1 MFRQLELTKEN
12 KRLLIKFAVSLL
24 VTVLLTVMLCTLS
37 AFAEQGTADSGA
49 EQAVSTAEAQQSA
62 TGETQHNP
70 GDYLDTDPTYVNK
83 DAGSSVIQELIGV
96 DASQPLEIIIL
107 LTLIALAPSMLI
119 MMTCFTRIVIVL
131 GFLRTAMQTQ
141 STPPNMVI
149 TGMALFLTFFI
160 MAPVFSE
167 INEVAYQPYVSEE
180 LTTEEALDAASVPL
194 KKFMLKQTS
203 QDDLQFFLDLSK
215 TEEPE
220 GGYTDEYLQNDLSLT
235 VIVPSF
241 MISELKRAFQMGFL
255 IFLPFLVIDL
265 VVGSTL
271 MSMGMMMLPPA
282 MISMP
287 FKILV
292 FVLADGWNL
301 LIGSVVASHNFNG
314 SGNVDYALNR
324 SFCGGMYENVY
335 LHIFNNTRRLI
346 ASCDE
351 QGLTDYA
358 GMMRVVQAYAVQM
371 LTDVYGPVAYTS
383 CIEDP
388 TNGASFSYDT
398 QQSIYNSIFELLDK
412 ALQDFQSP
420 KSTLE
425 ERQSFDYWCNGDLDM
440 WIQVANQLKLRA
452 ALRIVKA
459 DPTLAKQKA
468 EEAAKGAI
476 LKQDVLI
483 NKSLSNEQTRMFEW
497 GDSGMNANLTT
508 ILEGFQDPRLP
519 LIMTNPKR

>member
-49 EQAVSTAEAQQSA
+49 VRAVSTAEAQQSA

-167 INEVAYQPYVSEE
+167 INEVAYQPYGSQE

-301 LIGSVVASHNFNG
+301 LIGSVVAS
-314 SGNVDYALNR
+314 
-324 SFCGGMYENVY
+324 
-335 LHIFNNTRRLI
+335 
-346 ASCDE
+346 
-351 QGLTDYA
+351 
-358 GMMRVVQAYAVQM
+358 
-371 LTDVYGPVAYTS
+371 
-383 CIEDP
+383 
-388 TNGASFSYDT
+388 
-398 QQSIYNSIFELLDK
+398 YNL
-412 ALQDFQSP
+412 
-420 KSTLE
+420 
-425 ERQSFDYWCNGDLDM
+425 
-440 WIQVANQLKLRA
+440 
-452 ALRIVKA
+452 
-459 DPTLAKQKA
+459 
-468 EEAAKGAI
+468 
-476 LKQDVLI
+476 
-483 NKSLSNEQTRMFEW
+483 
-497 GDSGMNANLTT
+497 
-508 ILEGFQDPRLP
+508 
-519 LIMTNPKR
+519 

>member
-49 EQAVSTAEAQQSA
+49 AQAVSTAEAQQSA

-70 GDYLDTDPTYVNK
+70 GDYPDTDPTYVNK

-301 LIGSVVASHNFNG
+301 LIGSVVAS
-314 SGNVDYALNR
+314 
-324 SFCGGMYENVY
+324 
-335 LHIFNNTRRLI
+335 
-346 ASCDE
+346 
-351 QGLTDYA
+351 
-358 GMMRVVQAYAVQM
+358 
-371 LTDVYGPVAYTS
+371 
-383 CIEDP
+383 
-388 TNGASFSYDT
+388 
-398 QQSIYNSIFELLDK
+398 YNL
-412 ALQDFQSP
+412 
-420 KSTLE
+420 
-425 ERQSFDYWCNGDLDM
+425 
-440 WIQVANQLKLRA
+440 
-452 ALRIVKA
+452 
-459 DPTLAKQKA
+459 
-468 EEAAKGAI
+468 
-476 LKQDVLI
+476 
-483 NKSLSNEQTRMFEW
+483 
-497 GDSGMNANLTT
+497 
-508 ILEGFQDPRLP
+508 
-519 LIMTNPKR
+519 

>member
-24 VTVLLTVMLCTLS
+24 VTVLLTFMLCTLS

-49 EQAVSTAEAQQSA
+49 AQAVSTVEPQQSA
-62 TGETQHNP
+62 TGEAQHNP

-301 LIGSVVASHNFNG
+301 LIGSVVAS
-314 SGNVDYALNR
+314 
-324 SFCGGMYENVY
+324 
-335 LHIFNNTRRLI
+335 
-346 ASCDE
+346 
-351 QGLTDYA
+351 
-358 GMMRVVQAYAVQM
+358 
-371 LTDVYGPVAYTS
+371 
-383 CIEDP
+383 
-388 TNGASFSYDT
+388 
-398 QQSIYNSIFELLDK
+398 YNL
-412 ALQDFQSP
+412 
-420 KSTLE
+420 
-425 ERQSFDYWCNGDLDM
+425 
-440 WIQVANQLKLRA
+440 
-452 ALRIVKA
+452 
-459 DPTLAKQKA
+459 
-468 EEAAKGAI
+468 
-476 LKQDVLI
+476 
-483 NKSLSNEQTRMFEW
+483 
-497 GDSGMNANLTT
+497 
-508 ILEGFQDPRLP
+508 
-519 LIMTNPKR
+519 

>member
-1 MFRQLELTKEN
+1 MFRQYQLTKEN
-12 KRLLIKFAVSLL
+12 KRLVLRFAVSLL
-24 VTVLLTVMLCTLS
+24 VTVILAVLLCTLS
-37 AFAEQGTADSGA
+37 AYAEQGSA
-49 EQAVSTAEAQQSA
+49 ESAVQAQSTAEAPI
-62 TGETQHNP
+62 ETDKQP
-70 GDYLDTDPTYVNK
+70 GDYLDTDPSYVGS

-107 LTLIALAPSMLI
+107 LTLIALAPSILI

-180 LTTEEALDAASVPL
+180 RTTQEALDAASVPL

-203 QDDLQFFLDLSK
+203 NDDLRFFLDLSK
-215 TEEPE
+215 TDVPEEITE
-220 GGYTDEYLQNDLSLT
+220 EYLENDLSLT

-301 LIGSVVASHNFNG
+301 LIGSVVAS
-314 SGNVDYALNR
+314 
-324 SFCGGMYENVY
+324 
-335 LHIFNNTRRLI
+335 
-346 ASCDE
+346 
-351 QGLTDYA
+351 
-358 GMMRVVQAYAVQM
+358 
-371 LTDVYGPVAYTS
+371 
-383 CIEDP
+383 
-388 TNGASFSYDT
+388 
-398 QQSIYNSIFELLDK
+398 YNL
-412 ALQDFQSP
+412 
-420 KSTLE
+420 
-425 ERQSFDYWCNGDLDM
+425 
-440 WIQVANQLKLRA
+440 
-452 ALRIVKA
+452 
-459 DPTLAKQKA
+459 
-468 EEAAKGAI
+468 
-476 LKQDVLI
+476 
-483 NKSLSNEQTRMFEW
+483 
-497 GDSGMNANLTT
+497 
-508 ILEGFQDPRLP
+508 
-519 LIMTNPKR
+519 

>member
-49 EQAVSTAEAQQSA
+49 AQAVSTAEAQQSA
-62 TGETQHNP
+62 TGEAQHNP
-70 GDYLDTDPTYVNK
+70 GDNLDTDPTYVNK

-203 QDDLQFFLDLSK
+203 RDDLQFFLDLSK

-301 LIGSVVASHNFNG
+301 LIGSVVAS
-314 SGNVDYALNR
+314 
-324 SFCGGMYENVY
+324 
-335 LHIFNNTRRLI
+335 
-346 ASCDE
+346 
-351 QGLTDYA
+351 
-358 GMMRVVQAYAVQM
+358 
-371 LTDVYGPVAYTS
+371 
-383 CIEDP
+383 
-388 TNGASFSYDT
+388 
-398 QQSIYNSIFELLDK
+398 YNL
-412 ALQDFQSP
+412 
-420 KSTLE
+420 
-425 ERQSFDYWCNGDLDM
+425 
-440 WIQVANQLKLRA
+440 
-452 ALRIVKA
+452 
-459 DPTLAKQKA
+459 
-468 EEAAKGAI
+468 
-476 LKQDVLI
+476 
-483 NKSLSNEQTRMFEW
+483 
-497 GDSGMNANLTT
+497 
-508 ILEGFQDPRLP
+508 
-519 LIMTNPKR
+519 

>member
-49 EQAVSTAEAQQSA
+49 AQAVSTAEAQQSA

-83 DAGSSVIQELIGV
+83 DVGSSVIQELIGV

-301 LIGSVVASHNFNG
+301 LIGSVVAS
-314 SGNVDYALNR
+314 
-324 SFCGGMYENVY
+324 
-335 LHIFNNTRRLI
+335 
-346 ASCDE
+346 
-351 QGLTDYA
+351 
-358 GMMRVVQAYAVQM
+358 
-371 LTDVYGPVAYTS
+371 
-383 CIEDP
+383 
-388 TNGASFSYDT
+388 
-398 QQSIYNSIFELLDK
+398 YNL
-412 ALQDFQSP
+412 
-420 KSTLE
+420 
-425 ERQSFDYWCNGDLDM
+425 
-440 WIQVANQLKLRA
+440 
-452 ALRIVKA
+452 
-459 DPTLAKQKA
+459 
-468 EEAAKGAI
+468 
-476 LKQDVLI
+476 
-483 NKSLSNEQTRMFEW
+483 
-497 GDSGMNANLTT
+497 
-508 ILEGFQDPRLP
+508 
-519 LIMTNPKR
+519 

>member
-1 MFRQLELTKEN
+1 MIGGGSVFKQYQLTKEN
-12 KRLLIKFAVSLL
+12 KRLLLKFAVSLL
-24 VTVLLTVMLCTLS
+24 ATVLLTVMLCTLS
-37 AFAEQGTADSGA
+37 AFAEGA
-49 EQAVSTAEAQQSA
+49 QAAAEAAPAVTQQASAA
-62 TGETQHNP
+62 TGETPTETDKQP
-70 GDYLDTDPTYVNK
+70 GDYLETDPTYVDE

-141 STPPNMVI
+141 STPPNMVV
-149 TGMALFLTFFI
+149 TGMALFLTLFI

-180 LTTEEALDAASVPL
+180 LTTQEALEAASVPL

-203 QDDLQFFLDLSK
+203 NDDLQFFLDLSK
-215 TEEPE
+215 TETPDEITE
-220 GGYTDEYLQNDLSLT
+220 EYLENDLSLT

-301 LIGSVVASHNFNG
+301 LIGSVVAS
-314 SGNVDYALNR
+314 
-324 SFCGGMYENVY
+324 
-335 LHIFNNTRRLI
+335 
-346 ASCDE
+346 
-351 QGLTDYA
+351 
-358 GMMRVVQAYAVQM
+358 
-371 LTDVYGPVAYTS
+371 
-383 CIEDP
+383 
-388 TNGASFSYDT
+388 
-398 QQSIYNSIFELLDK
+398 YNL
-412 ALQDFQSP
+412 
-420 KSTLE
+420 
-425 ERQSFDYWCNGDLDM
+425 
-440 WIQVANQLKLRA
+440 
-452 ALRIVKA
+452 
-459 DPTLAKQKA
+459 
-468 EEAAKGAI
+468 
-476 LKQDVLI
+476 
-483 NKSLSNEQTRMFEW
+483 
-497 GDSGMNANLTT
+497 
-508 ILEGFQDPRLP
+508 
-519 LIMTNPKR
+519 

>member
-1 MFRQLELTKEN
+1 VIGGGSVLKQYQLTKEN
-12 KRLLIKFAVSLL
+12 KQLLLKFAVSLL
-24 VTVLLTVMLCTLS
+24 VTVLLTVLVCTLS
-37 AFAEQGTADSGA
+37 AYAEQVNAASAATQEAA
-49 EQAVSTAEAQQSA
+49 AATAEAPIQTDKQ
-62 TGETQHNP
+62 P
-70 GDYLDTDPTYVNK
+70 GDYLDTDPTYVDE

-107 LTLIALAPSMLI
+107 LTLIALAPSLLI

-180 LTTEEALDAASVPL
+180 LTTQEALDAASVPL

-203 QDDLQFFLDLSK
+203 NDDLQFFLDLSK
-215 TEEPE
+215 TETPDEITE
-220 GGYTDEYLQNDLSLT
+220 EYLENDLSLT

-301 LIGSVVASHNFNG
+301 LIGSVVAS
-314 SGNVDYALNR
+314 
-324 SFCGGMYENVY
+324 
-335 LHIFNNTRRLI
+335 
-346 ASCDE
+346 
-351 QGLTDYA
+351 
-358 GMMRVVQAYAVQM
+358 
-371 LTDVYGPVAYTS
+371 
-383 CIEDP
+383 
-388 TNGASFSYDT
+388 
-398 QQSIYNSIFELLDK
+398 YNL
-412 ALQDFQSP
+412 
-420 KSTLE
+420 
-425 ERQSFDYWCNGDLDM
+425 
-440 WIQVANQLKLRA
+440 
-452 ALRIVKA
+452 
-459 DPTLAKQKA
+459 
-468 EEAAKGAI
+468 
-476 LKQDVLI
+476 
-483 NKSLSNEQTRMFEW
+483 
-497 GDSGMNANLTT
+497 
-508 ILEGFQDPRLP
+508 
-519 LIMTNPKR
+519 

>member
-49 EQAVSTAEAQQSA
+49 AQAVSTAEAQQSA

-119 MMTCFTRIVIVL
+119 IMTCFTRIVIVL

-301 LIGSVVASHNFNG
+301 LIGSVVAS
-314 SGNVDYALNR
+314 
-324 SFCGGMYENVY
+324 
-335 LHIFNNTRRLI
+335 
-346 ASCDE
+346 
-351 QGLTDYA
+351 
-358 GMMRVVQAYAVQM
+358 
-371 LTDVYGPVAYTS
+371 
-383 CIEDP
+383 
-388 TNGASFSYDT
+388 
-398 QQSIYNSIFELLDK
+398 YNL
-412 ALQDFQSP
+412 
-420 KSTLE
+420 
-425 ERQSFDYWCNGDLDM
+425 
-440 WIQVANQLKLRA
+440 
-452 ALRIVKA
+452 
-459 DPTLAKQKA
+459 
-468 EEAAKGAI
+468 
-476 LKQDVLI
+476 
-483 NKSLSNEQTRMFEW
+483 
-497 GDSGMNANLTT
+497 
-508 ILEGFQDPRLP
+508 
-519 LIMTNPKR
+519 

>member
-49 EQAVSTAEAQQSA
+49 AQAVSTAEAQQSA
-62 TGETQHNP
+62 TGEAQHNP

-83 DAGSSVIQELIGV
+83 DAGSSVIQELIGI

-301 LIGSVVASHNFNG
+301 LIGSVVAS
-314 SGNVDYALNR
+314 
-324 SFCGGMYENVY
+324 
-335 LHIFNNTRRLI
+335 
-346 ASCDE
+346 
-351 QGLTDYA
+351 
-358 GMMRVVQAYAVQM
+358 
-371 LTDVYGPVAYTS
+371 
-383 CIEDP
+383 
-388 TNGASFSYDT
+388 
-398 QQSIYNSIFELLDK
+398 YNL
-412 ALQDFQSP
+412 
-420 KSTLE
+420 
-425 ERQSFDYWCNGDLDM
+425 
-440 WIQVANQLKLRA
+440 
-452 ALRIVKA
+452 
-459 DPTLAKQKA
+459 
-468 EEAAKGAI
+468 
-476 LKQDVLI
+476 
-483 NKSLSNEQTRMFEW
+483 
-497 GDSGMNANLTT
+497 
-508 ILEGFQDPRLP
+508 
-519 LIMTNPKR
+519 

>member
-49 EQAVSTAEAQQSA
+49 AQAVSTAEAQQSA

-119 MMTCFTRIVIVL
+119 MMTCVIVL

-301 LIGSVVASHNFNG
+301 LIGSVVAS
-314 SGNVDYALNR
+314 
-324 SFCGGMYENVY
+324 
-335 LHIFNNTRRLI
+335 
-346 ASCDE
+346 
-351 QGLTDYA
+351 
-358 GMMRVVQAYAVQM
+358 
-371 LTDVYGPVAYTS
+371 
-383 CIEDP
+383 
-388 TNGASFSYDT
+388 
-398 QQSIYNSIFELLDK
+398 YNL
-412 ALQDFQSP
+412 
-420 KSTLE
+420 
-425 ERQSFDYWCNGDLDM
+425 
-440 WIQVANQLKLRA
+440 
-452 ALRIVKA
+452 
-459 DPTLAKQKA
+459 
-468 EEAAKGAI
+468 
-476 LKQDVLI
+476 
-483 NKSLSNEQTRMFEW
+483 
-497 GDSGMNANLTT
+497 
-508 ILEGFQDPRLP
+508 
-519 LIMTNPKR
+519 

>member
-49 EQAVSTAEAQQSA
+49 SQAVSTAEAQQSA
-62 TGETQHNP
+62 TGESQHNP

-301 LIGSVVASHNFNG
+301 LIGSVVAS
-314 SGNVDYALNR
+314 
-324 SFCGGMYENVY
+324 
-335 LHIFNNTRRLI
+335 
-346 ASCDE
+346 
-351 QGLTDYA
+351 
-358 GMMRVVQAYAVQM
+358 
-371 LTDVYGPVAYTS
+371 
-383 CIEDP
+383 
-388 TNGASFSYDT
+388 
-398 QQSIYNSIFELLDK
+398 YNL
-412 ALQDFQSP
+412 
-420 KSTLE
+420 
-425 ERQSFDYWCNGDLDM
+425 
-440 WIQVANQLKLRA
+440 
-452 ALRIVKA
+452 
-459 DPTLAKQKA
+459 
-468 EEAAKGAI
+468 
-476 LKQDVLI
+476 
-483 NKSLSNEQTRMFEW
+483 
-497 GDSGMNANLTT
+497 
-508 ILEGFQDPRLP
+508 
-519 LIMTNPKR
+519 

>member
-49 EQAVSTAEAQQSA
+49 AQAVSTAEAQQSA
-62 TGETQHNP
+62 TGEALHKP

-301 LIGSVVASHNFNG
+301 LIGSVVAS
-314 SGNVDYALNR
+314 
-324 SFCGGMYENVY
+324 
-335 LHIFNNTRRLI
+335 
-346 ASCDE
+346 
-351 QGLTDYA
+351 
-358 GMMRVVQAYAVQM
+358 
-371 LTDVYGPVAYTS
+371 
-383 CIEDP
+383 
-388 TNGASFSYDT
+388 
-398 QQSIYNSIFELLDK
+398 YNL
-412 ALQDFQSP
+412 
-420 KSTLE
+420 
-425 ERQSFDYWCNGDLDM
+425 
-440 WIQVANQLKLRA
+440 
-452 ALRIVKA
+452 
-459 DPTLAKQKA
+459 
-468 EEAAKGAI
+468 
-476 LKQDVLI
+476 
-483 NKSLSNEQTRMFEW
+483 
-497 GDSGMNANLTT
+497 
-508 ILEGFQDPRLP
+508 
-519 LIMTNPKR
+519 

>member
-49 EQAVSTAEAQQSA
+49 AQAVSTAEAQQSA

-107 LTLIALAPSMLI
+107 LTLIVLAPSMLI

-301 LIGSVVASHNFNG
+301 LIGSVVAS
-314 SGNVDYALNR
+314 
-324 SFCGGMYENVY
+324 
-335 LHIFNNTRRLI
+335 
-346 ASCDE
+346 
-351 QGLTDYA
+351 
-358 GMMRVVQAYAVQM
+358 
-371 LTDVYGPVAYTS
+371 
-383 CIEDP
+383 
-388 TNGASFSYDT
+388 
-398 QQSIYNSIFELLDK
+398 YNL
-412 ALQDFQSP
+412 
-420 KSTLE
+420 
-425 ERQSFDYWCNGDLDM
+425 
-440 WIQVANQLKLRA
+440 
-452 ALRIVKA
+452 
-459 DPTLAKQKA
+459 
-468 EEAAKGAI
+468 
-476 LKQDVLI
+476 
-483 NKSLSNEQTRMFEW
+483 
-497 GDSGMNANLTT
+497 
-508 ILEGFQDPRLP
+508 
-519 LIMTNPKR
+519 

>member
-49 EQAVSTAEAQQSA
+49 AQAVSTAEAQQSA
-62 TGETQHNP
+62 TGEAQHNP

-203 QDDLQFFLDLSK
+203 QDDLQFFLNLSK

-301 LIGSVVASHNFNG
+301 LIGSVVAS
-314 SGNVDYALNR
+314 
-324 SFCGGMYENVY
+324 
-335 LHIFNNTRRLI
+335 
-346 ASCDE
+346 
-351 QGLTDYA
+351 
-358 GMMRVVQAYAVQM
+358 
-371 LTDVYGPVAYTS
+371 
-383 CIEDP
+383 
-388 TNGASFSYDT
+388 
-398 QQSIYNSIFELLDK
+398 YNL
-412 ALQDFQSP
+412 
-420 KSTLE
+420 
-425 ERQSFDYWCNGDLDM
+425 
-440 WIQVANQLKLRA
+440 
-452 ALRIVKA
+452 
-459 DPTLAKQKA
+459 
-468 EEAAKGAI
+468 
-476 LKQDVLI
+476 
-483 NKSLSNEQTRMFEW
+483 
-497 GDSGMNANLTT
+497 
-508 ILEGFQDPRLP
+508 
-519 LIMTNPKR
+519 

>member
-1 MFRQLELTKEN
+1 MFRQYQLTKEN
-12 KRLLIKFAVSLL
+12 KRLVLRFAVSLL
-24 VTVLLTVMLCTLS
+24 VTVILAVLLCTLS
-37 AFAEQGTADSGA
+37 AYAEQGIA
-49 EQAVSTAEAQQSA
+49 ESAVQAQSTAEAPI
-62 TGETQHNP
+62 ETDKQP
-70 GDYLDTDPTYVNK
+70 GDYIDTDPTYVGN
-83 DAGSSVIQELIGV
+83 DTGSSVIQELIGV

-107 LTLIALAPSMLI
+107 LTLIALAPSILI

-180 LTTEEALDAASVPL
+180 LTTQEALDAASVPL

-203 QDDLQFFLDLSK
+203 NDDLRFFLDLSK
-215 TEEPE
+215 TEVPE
-220 GGYTDEYLQNDLSLT
+220 EITEEYLENDLSLT

-301 LIGSVVASHNFNG
+301 LIGSVVAS
-314 SGNVDYALNR
+314 
-324 SFCGGMYENVY
+324 
-335 LHIFNNTRRLI
+335 
-346 ASCDE
+346 
-351 QGLTDYA
+351 
-358 GMMRVVQAYAVQM
+358 
-371 LTDVYGPVAYTS
+371 
-383 CIEDP
+383 
-388 TNGASFSYDT
+388 
-398 QQSIYNSIFELLDK
+398 YNL
-412 ALQDFQSP
+412 
-420 KSTLE
+420 
-425 ERQSFDYWCNGDLDM
+425 
-440 WIQVANQLKLRA
+440 
-452 ALRIVKA
+452 
-459 DPTLAKQKA
+459 
-468 EEAAKGAI
+468 
-476 LKQDVLI
+476 
-483 NKSLSNEQTRMFEW
+483 
-497 GDSGMNANLTT
+497 
-508 ILEGFQDPRLP
+508 
-519 LIMTNPKR
+519 

>member
-1 MFRQLELTKEN
+1 MFRKLELTKEN

-49 EQAVSTAEAQQSA
+49 AQAVSTAEAQQSA

-301 LIGSVVASHNFNG
+301 LIGSVVAS
-314 SGNVDYALNR
+314 
-324 SFCGGMYENVY
+324 
-335 LHIFNNTRRLI
+335 
-346 ASCDE
+346 
-351 QGLTDYA
+351 
-358 GMMRVVQAYAVQM
+358 
-371 LTDVYGPVAYTS
+371 
-383 CIEDP
+383 
-388 TNGASFSYDT
+388 
-398 QQSIYNSIFELLDK
+398 YNL
-412 ALQDFQSP
+412 
-420 KSTLE
+420 
-425 ERQSFDYWCNGDLDM
+425 
-440 WIQVANQLKLRA
+440 
-452 ALRIVKA
+452 
-459 DPTLAKQKA
+459 
-468 EEAAKGAI
+468 
-476 LKQDVLI
+476 
-483 NKSLSNEQTRMFEW
+483 
-497 GDSGMNANLTT
+497 
-508 ILEGFQDPRLP
+508 
-519 LIMTNPKR
+519 

>member
-49 EQAVSTAEAQQSA
+49 AQAVSTAEAQQSA

-203 QDDLQFFLDLSK
+203 QDNLQFFLDLSK

-301 LIGSVVASHNFNG
+301 LIGSVVAS
-314 SGNVDYALNR
+314 
-324 SFCGGMYENVY
+324 
-335 LHIFNNTRRLI
+335 
-346 ASCDE
+346 
-351 QGLTDYA
+351 
-358 GMMRVVQAYAVQM
+358 
-371 LTDVYGPVAYTS
+371 
-383 CIEDP
+383 
-388 TNGASFSYDT
+388 
-398 QQSIYNSIFELLDK
+398 YNL
-412 ALQDFQSP
+412 
-420 KSTLE
+420 
-425 ERQSFDYWCNGDLDM
+425 
-440 WIQVANQLKLRA
+440 
-452 ALRIVKA
+452 
-459 DPTLAKQKA
+459 
-468 EEAAKGAI
+468 
-476 LKQDVLI
+476 
-483 NKSLSNEQTRMFEW
+483 
-497 GDSGMNANLTT
+497 
-508 ILEGFQDPRLP
+508 
-519 LIMTNPKR
+519 

>member
-37 AFAEQGTADSGA
+37 AFAEQGAADSGA
-49 EQAVSTAEAQQSA
+49 AQAVSTAEAQQSA
-62 TGETQHNP
+62 TGEAQHNP

-301 LIGSVVASHNFNG
+301 LIGSVVAS
-314 SGNVDYALNR
+314 
-324 SFCGGMYENVY
+324 
-335 LHIFNNTRRLI
+335 
-346 ASCDE
+346 
-351 QGLTDYA
+351 
-358 GMMRVVQAYAVQM
+358 
-371 LTDVYGPVAYTS
+371 
-383 CIEDP
+383 
-388 TNGASFSYDT
+388 
-398 QQSIYNSIFELLDK
+398 YNL
-412 ALQDFQSP
+412 
-420 KSTLE
+420 
-425 ERQSFDYWCNGDLDM
+425 
-440 WIQVANQLKLRA
+440 
-452 ALRIVKA
+452 
-459 DPTLAKQKA
+459 
-468 EEAAKGAI
+468 
-476 LKQDVLI
+476 
-483 NKSLSNEQTRMFEW
+483 
-497 GDSGMNANLTT
+497 
-508 ILEGFQDPRLP
+508 
-519 LIMTNPKR
+519 

>member
-49 EQAVSTAEAQQSA
+49 AQAVSTAEAQQSA

-119 MMTCFTRIVIVL
+119 MMTCFTRIGFVL

-194 KKFMLKQTS
+194 KKIMLKQTS

-241 MISELKRAFQMGFL
+241 MISALQRAFQMGVL

-301 LIGSVVASHNFNG
+301 LIGSVVAS
-314 SGNVDYALNR
+314 
-324 SFCGGMYENVY
+324 
-335 LHIFNNTRRLI
+335 
-346 ASCDE
+346 
-351 QGLTDYA
+351 
-358 GMMRVVQAYAVQM
+358 
-371 LTDVYGPVAYTS
+371 
-383 CIEDP
+383 
-388 TNGASFSYDT
+388 
-398 QQSIYNSIFELLDK
+398 YNL
-412 ALQDFQSP
+412 
-420 KSTLE
+420 
-425 ERQSFDYWCNGDLDM
+425 
-440 WIQVANQLKLRA
+440 
-452 ALRIVKA
+452 
-459 DPTLAKQKA
+459 
-468 EEAAKGAI
+468 
-476 LKQDVLI
+476 
-483 NKSLSNEQTRMFEW
+483 
-497 GDSGMNANLTT
+497 
-508 ILEGFQDPRLP
+508 
-519 LIMTNPKR
+519 

>member
-37 AFAEQGTADSGA
+37 AFAEQGAADSGA
-49 EQAVSTAEAQQSA
+49 AQAVSTAEAQQSA
-62 TGETQHNP
+62 TGEAQHNP

-301 LIGSVVASHNFNG
+301 
-314 SGNVDYALNR
+314 R
-324 SFCGGMYENVY
+324 SP
-335 LHIFNNTRRLI
+335 
-346 ASCDE
+346 A
-351 QGLTDYA
+351 
-358 GMMRVVQAYAVQM
+358 
-371 LTDVYGPVAYTS
+371 
-383 CIEDP
+383 
-388 TNGASFSYDT
+388 
-398 QQSIYNSIFELLDK
+398 
-412 ALQDFQSP
+412 
-420 KSTLE
+420 
-425 ERQSFDYWCNGDLDM
+425 
-440 WIQVANQLKLRA
+440 
-452 ALRIVKA
+452 
-459 DPTLAKQKA
+459 
-468 EEAAKGAI
+468 
-476 LKQDVLI
+476 
-483 NKSLSNEQTRMFEW
+483 
-497 GDSGMNANLTT
+497 
-508 ILEGFQDPRLP
+508 
-519 LIMTNPKR
+519 

>member
-49 EQAVSTAEAQQSA
+49 AQAVSTAEDQQSA

-119 MMTCFTRIVIVL
+119 MMTCFTRIIIVL

-301 LIGSVVASHNFNG
+301 LIGSVVAS
-314 SGNVDYALNR
+314 
-324 SFCGGMYENVY
+324 
-335 LHIFNNTRRLI
+335 
-346 ASCDE
+346 
-351 QGLTDYA
+351 
-358 GMMRVVQAYAVQM
+358 
-371 LTDVYGPVAYTS
+371 
-383 CIEDP
+383 
-388 TNGASFSYDT
+388 
-398 QQSIYNSIFELLDK
+398 YNL
-412 ALQDFQSP
+412 
-420 KSTLE
+420 
-425 ERQSFDYWCNGDLDM
+425 
-440 WIQVANQLKLRA
+440 
-452 ALRIVKA
+452 
-459 DPTLAKQKA
+459 
-468 EEAAKGAI
+468 
-476 LKQDVLI
+476 
-483 NKSLSNEQTRMFEW
+483 
-497 GDSGMNANLTT
+497 
-508 ILEGFQDPRLP
+508 
-519 LIMTNPKR
+519 

>member
-49 EQAVSTAEAQQSA
+49 AQAVSTAEAQQSA

-241 MISELKRAFQMGFL
+241 TISELKRAFQMGFL

-301 LIGSVVASHNFNG
+301 LIGSVVAS
-314 SGNVDYALNR
+314 
-324 SFCGGMYENVY
+324 
-335 LHIFNNTRRLI
+335 
-346 ASCDE
+346 
-351 QGLTDYA
+351 
-358 GMMRVVQAYAVQM
+358 
-371 LTDVYGPVAYTS
+371 
-383 CIEDP
+383 
-388 TNGASFSYDT
+388 
-398 QQSIYNSIFELLDK
+398 YNL
-412 ALQDFQSP
+412 
-420 KSTLE
+420 
-425 ERQSFDYWCNGDLDM
+425 
-440 WIQVANQLKLRA
+440 
-452 ALRIVKA
+452 
-459 DPTLAKQKA
+459 
-468 EEAAKGAI
+468 
-476 LKQDVLI
+476 
-483 NKSLSNEQTRMFEW
+483 
-497 GDSGMNANLTT
+497 
-508 ILEGFQDPRLP
+508 
-519 LIMTNPKR
+519 